1 MVTRMAEATDRAIEV
16 LEGGIETT
24 VQDYPGRAGMLSQ
37 GLFPAGPMDHFAF
50 RAANLL
56 AGNPLGTAALEVT
69 LGGLAVRF
77 GGEATVAFCGAEAEV
92 TLDGEALPL
101 WESRRVGTG
110 AELRI
115 GIAPGP
121 GFRQYVAVSGGID
134 VPPFFG
140 SRSTYTMG
148 ALGGHEGR
156 ALQPGDWLPIGVE
169 NGRAPNPPQRFKQE
183 LRPAYSRDWEIE
195 TVRGPQA
202 SPDYLTEED
211 MEEFFSRSWPV
222 DKNSNR
228 TGIRLESH
236 KFKWAREGG
245 GISGGHPSNI
255 LDNSYPVGAV
265 NINGDL
271 PVILAND
278 GPTAGGF
285 VVAGTIAR
293 AGLWKIGQLRPVGDT
308 LRFRE
313 VTVDEAVEQGRE
325 LDERLTE
332 PSLESA

>member
-1 MVTRMAEATDRAIEV
+1 MAASTSEIEI
-16 LEGGIETT
+16 LEGGIATT
-24 VQDYPGRAGMLSQ
+24 VQDYPGRVGMMSQ

-50 RAANLL
+50 RVANLL
-56 AGNPLGTAALEVT
+56 VGNEEGAAALEVT

-77 GGEATVAFCGAEAEV
+77 GREATVAVCGAEADV
-92 TLDGEALPL
+92 TLDGDALPL
-101 WESRRVGTG
+101 WESRRVDAGTG
-110 AELRI
+110 LRI
-115 GIAPGP
+115 GISQGP
-121 GFRQYVAVSGGID
+121 GFRQYVAVSGGVD
-134 VPPFFG
+134 VPLFFG

-156 ALQPGDWLPIGVE
+156 ALQAGDRLPLGE
-169 NGRAPNPPQRFKQE
+169 GDDADAPRRFKE
-183 LRPAYSRDWEIE
+183 SLRPAYSRTWEIE

-202 SPDYLTEED
+202 TPDYLTEED
-211 MEEFFSRSWPV
+211 MEEFFTRTWKV

-228 TGIRLESH
+228 TGIRLEPH
-236 KFKWAREGG
+236 KFKWARKGG

-255 LDNSYPVGAV
+255 LDNSYPLGAV

-271 PVILAND
+271 PVILAHD

-293 AGLWKIGQLRPVGDT
+293 VGLWKIGQLRPVGDT

-313 VTVDEAVEQGRE
+313 LSPEEAVEQGRE
-325 LDERLTE
+325 LDGRLTE
-332 PSLESA
+332 SSLESA